1 MRIEIEFTALK
12 PADSRA
18 SASSAV
24 ASRWYDCAMGD
35 LLTALAAAQPDKTA
49 IIDDRTGVSG
59 TDDVRTTTFAEFE
72 NRANQLVHVLDG
84 LGVKPDD
91 KVVWCG
97 QNSTGIL
104 ELTSASRKIGSTAV
118 PLNYRLSD
126 EEAAYVVD
134 HCDATTVYVDAEFAE
149 LFQRIRGEIPKVANL
164 LVFDG
169 DAPPGMTAVDPLIA
183 AAPTDV
189 MERAGVDEG
198 GATMTYTSGTT
209 GKPKG
214 AFRRTAADPRAGAAL
229 MQHIGYRPDDIYLT
243 TGPLYHSGPG
253 GFAASAI
260 AMGQTVVLQRK
271 FDPEDWLRILEA
283 HRATSTFSAPTPIR
297 MICNLPEDVKTRY
310 DRSSMRVMIA
320 NAAPWSFALKQQ
332 YVADFPPESLFEIYG
347 STELGVNTVLRPED
361 QMRKPGSCGKEAPM
375 VEIRL
380 YDELGNIVTGT
391 GPDATGEVFVRST
404 AVFADYYKQHDKF
417 EEDHRDGFQTVGD
430 IAYRDDEGFL
440 YICDRKKD
448 MIISG
453 GMNIYPAEIEAA
465 LESHPDIYEA
475 AVFGIPSDDWGELV
489 HAVIVKRE
497 GSGLDEAG
505 VKAHS
510 REHLASYKIPRSISW
525 IDELPKT
532 GSGKILKRDLRKP
545 YWEGRASNV

>member
-1 MRIEIEFTALK
+1 VT
-12 PADSRA
+12 
-18 SASSAV
+18 
-24 ASRWYDCAMGD
+24 
-35 LLTALAAAQPDKTA
+35 
-49 IIDDRTGVSG
+49 
-59 TDDVRTTTFAEFE
+59 
-72 NRANQLVHVLDG
+72 
-84 LGVKPDD
+84 
-91 KVVWCG
+91 
-97 QNSTGIL
+97 
-104 ELTSASRKIGSTAV
+104 
-118 PLNYRLSD
+118 
-126 EEAAYVVD
+126 D
-134 HCDATTVYVDAEFAE
+134 HCDATTVYVDAEYAD
-149 LFQRIRGEIPKVANL
+149 LFRRIRRDVPKLANV

-169 DAPPGMTAVDPLIA
+169 DAPEGMIAVDPLIA
-183 AAPTDV
+183 AASTEV
-189 MERAGVDEG
+189 WERPETDEG
-198 GATMTYTSGTT
+198 GATMIYTSGTT

-214 AFRRTAADPRAGAAL
+214 AFRRNAADPRQGAAL
-229 MQHIGYRPDDIYLT
+229 LAHIGYRPDDVYLT

-253 GFAASAI
+253 GFAAIAT

-271 FDPEDWLRILEA
+271 FDPEDWLRLLETYQ
-283 HRATSTFSAPTPIR
+283 ATSTFSAPTPIR
-297 MICNLPEDVKTRY
+297 MICNLPDEVKASY
-310 DRSSMRVMIA
+310 DRSSMRIMIA

-361 QMRKPGSCGKEAPM
+361 QMRKPGSCGREAPL

-380 YDELGNIVTGT
+380 YDEMGNVVTGT
-391 GPDATGEVFVRST
+391 GPDATGEVYVRS
-404 AVFADYYKQHDKF
+404 AGVFADYYKQHDKF

-465 LESHPDIYEA
+465 LELHPDIYEA

-497 GSGLDEAG
+497 GSDLDDDG
-505 VKAHS
+505 VRAHA

-525 IDELPKT
+525 MDELPKT

-545 YWEGRASNV
+545 FWEGRAANV